1 MEKLIPEN
9 FSYFY
14 TVKLL
19 NALTFRRNFKIKVSS
34 CLTFTFYVIEF
45 LVMQFF
51 SSPTLTAQFL
61 FGEYICIFFESF
73 FWEKHKIRSITET

>member
-1 MEKLIPEN
+1 MEKLIPEK

-19 NALTFRRNFKIKVSS
+19 NALTFRRNLKIKVSS

-45 LVMQFF
+45 LVMHFF

-61 FGEYICIFFESF
+61 FGEYTYMYIF
-73 FWEKHKIRSITET
+73 